1 LIDRPFVY
9 DPPMPPRQDHR
20 RRPPSMWRRIGRIF
34 ATGLLTLL
42 PIIATIY
49 FTVWI
54 LTVLERFFGKQVM
67 FLIPDEWYRTGM
79 GLVVAVGVVF
89 LVGLL
94 MHAILFRRLFG
105 WAEKLVLEIP
115 LVRSVYAAMRDLL
128 GLFAENKEPAL
139 QVVSLSLPGN
149 MRVLG
154 FITRADFSEAPGGVA
169 RGDEVAVYL
178 PMSYQVGGYT
188 VLVPRSACT
197 PIDMSREEAMKF
209 ILTAGLKS
217 ASPAIEPPGKGE
229 LKRNPPA
236 R

>member
-1 LIDRPFVY
+1 
-9 DPPMPPRQDHR
+9 MPPRRAD
-20 RRPPSMWRRIGRIF
+20 RPPASAWRRIGRIF

-42 PIIATIY
+42 PIIVTLY
-49 FTVWI
+49 FTVWF

-67 FLIPDEWYRTGM
+67 LLIPDEWYRTGM
-79 GLVVAVGVVF
+79 GLIVAIAVVF

-105 WAEKLVLEIP
+105 WAEKLLLEIP
-115 LVRSVYAAMRDLL
+115 LVRSVYAAMRDLI

-139 QVVSLSLPGN
+139 QVVSLALPGN
-149 MRVLG
+149 MRLLG
-154 FITRADFSEAPGGVA
+154 FVTRADFSDAPPGIA
-169 RGDEVAVYL
+169 RADEVAVYL

-197 PIDMSREEAMKF
+197 PVEMSREDAMKF

-217 ASPAIEPPGKGE
+217 TSPAIEPPGAGE
-229 LKRNPPA
+229 IKPNLPGR
-236 R
+236 